1 MQARLLVRSEH
12 YTEDGGWVCCWPAGT
27 ERHLQAEVLA
37 LLLCHPQAP
46 GKYTVVMGDE
56 KEGPD
61 TLAMRSGDMVEVVEE
76 GAEGLW

>member
-1 MQARLLVRSEH
+1 
-12 YTEDGGWVCCWPAGT
+12 
-27 ERHLQAEVLA
+27 
-37 LLLCHPQAP
+37 
-46 GKYTVVMGDE
+46 MGDE